1 MDVHKS
7 FHLKDAR
14 NFHLKVILN
23 HTVRLYCDMHD
34 SWEIDEESL
43 DQCDFYFKRSYNRK
57 KIEHLKKV
65 YPFGFNYEVYP
76 NDMDLFALQRSL
88 FLSTG
93 WKERIIKSL
102 HSLKIVDK
110 YFCPPRLEYLE
121 SLPDYHADPKIIFAA
136 RLWDPND
143 DQERPEGE
151 KGDMV
156 YVNKMRV
163 ECVRALRKEFQD
175 KFYGGIAPTKF
186 AIENFPDTIIPD
198 FNNSRKRNYLRL
210 LRDFPIVIA
219 TTGLH
224 ESIGWKWGE
233 YLSMSKA
240 IVSERLH
247 YDVPGD
253 LKEGVNYL
261 VFDSVDEG
269 VKKAKILLEN
279 KDIRNSMMSQNFN
292 YYHAYLQPEVII
304 WNTIMIALGNK
315 V

>member
-1 MDVHKS
+1 MTTCTIIVHDNNEFLQQIYTGFFCLHKKKLIKLEQKINRLEFMDVHKS

-23 HTVRLYCDMHD
+23 HTVRLYYDMHD
-34 SWEIDEESL
+34 SWEVDEEAL

-121 SLPDYHADPKIIFAA
+121 SLPDYQADPKIIFVA

-143 DQERPEGE
+143 DQERPEGKKE
-151 KGDMV
+151 NMV

-198 FNNSRKRNYLRL
+198 FNNSRKRDYLKLYGYPLDCRN
-210 LRDFPIVIA
+210 
-219 TTGLH
+219 
-224 ESIGWKWGE
+224 
-233 YLSMSKA
+233 
-240 IVSERLH
+240 H
-247 YDVPGD
+247 YKLYGC
-253 LKEGVNYL
+253 
-261 VFDSVDEG
+261 
-269 VKKAKILLEN
+269 
-279 KDIRNSMMSQNFN
+279 
-292 YYHAYLQPEVII
+292 
-304 WNTIMIALGNK
+304 
-315 V
+315 